1 MIPSLMAE
9 AQLVIEAET
18 GEVLFAENADKKLPV
33 YSVSKM
39 MTAYITLQAI
49 SEGRLNWDQQ
59 VVIDQTLSE
68 ISEVYAFTNVPLT
81 VGKSYTIK
89 DLFQAMLVQSANAAT
104 MALAKTISGDENT
117 FAILM
122 NETAKKLDL
131 KNSQFVSSSGL
142 EQEDLID
149 FGIRLKAG
157 GNQMSAND
165 VASLIREIYAN
176 FPEVSKIT
184 QVTQMWFDET
194 NETEKFL
201 MTTSN
206 PLLPGAS
213 QEIPGFLGGKSGFGG
228 LDGTAAY
235 TAILTQEE
243 TTLISVVIGAMN
255 MSDVYESTRQL
266 MNYGLNVEKTIEKPA
281 EQKLSTVKN
290 ENITYDFQVINGKT
304 PSIVVNFSEVIP
316 KKWQDQEKYSYSFT
330 PITANYQKSTNA
342 FEAPILEN
350 QLLGQLK
357 IKSDEKVVEIIPIY
371 AQQTIEAIEL
381 TWWQR
386 IMKLI
391 VELF

>member
-1 MIPSLMAE
+1 MMPSLMAE

-49 SEGRLNWDQQ
+49 SEGRLKWEQQ

-81 VGKSYTIK
+81 AGKSYTIK

-165 VASLIREIYAN
+165 VAILIREIYAN
-176 FPEVSKIT
+176 FPEIAKIT

-235 TAILTQEE
+235 AAILSQEE

-266 MNYGLNVEKTIEKPA
+266 MNYGLNVEKTIEKPT
-281 EQKLSTVKN
+281 EQKLSTEKN

-330 PITANYQKSTNA
+330 PTTANYQKSTNA

-371 AQQTIEAIEL
+371 AQETIEAIEL

>member
-1 MIPSLMAE
+1 MMPNLMAE

-49 SEGRLNWDQQ
+49 SEGRLKWDQQ

-81 VGKSYTIK
+81 AGKSYTIK

-122 NETAKKLDL
+122 NETAKKLNL

-142 EQEDLID
+142 EQEDLIN

-165 VASLIREIYAN
+165 VASLIREIYAH
-176 FPEVSKIT
+176 FPEIAEIT

-266 MNYGLNVEKTIEKPA
+266 MNYGLNVEKTMEKPA

-304 PSIVVNFSEVIP
+304 PNIIVNFSEVIP

-330 PITANYQKSTNA
+330 PTTANYQKSTNA

-371 AQQTIEAIEL
+371 AQETIEAIEL

>member
-1 MIPSLMAE
+1 MPNLMAE

-49 SEGRLNWDQQ
+49 SEGRLKWDQQ

-81 VGKSYTIK
+81 AGKSYTIK

-122 NETAKKLDL
+122 NETAKKLNL

-165 VASLIREIYAN
+165 VASLIREIYAH
-176 FPEVSKIT
+176 FPEIAEIT

-266 MNYGLNVEKTIEKPA
+266 MNYGLNVEKTMEKPA

-304 PSIVVNFSEVIP
+304 PNIIVNFSEVIP

-330 PITANYQKSTNA
+330 PTTANYQKSTNA

-371 AQQTIEAIEL
+371 AQETIEAIEL

>member
-1 MIPSLMAE
+1 MPNLMAE

-49 SEGRLNWDQQ
+49 SEGRLKWDQQ

-81 VGKSYTIK
+81 AGKSYTIK

-176 FPEVSKIT
+176 FPEISKIT

-371 AQQTIEAIEL
+371 AQETIEAIEL

>member
-1 MIPSLMAE
+1 MMPNLMAE

-49 SEGRLNWDQQ
+49 SEGRLKWDQQ

-81 VGKSYTIK
+81 AGKSYTIK

-122 NETAKKLDL
+122 NETAKKLNL

-165 VASLIREIYAN
+165 VASLIREIYAH
-176 FPEVSKIT
+176 FPEIAEIT

-266 MNYGLNVEKTIEKPA
+266 MNYGLNVEKTMEKPA

-304 PSIVVNFSEVIP
+304 PNIIVNFSEVIP

-330 PITANYQKSTNA
+330 PTTANYQKSTNA

-371 AQQTIEAIEL
+371 AQETIEAIEL